1 MASDISSP
9 MPRHHGNQDWW
20 VDRKGEFWENPGRG
34 AATWQGFGRAMVV
47 GVLFFFLFV
56 TAVVLGFVWVVT
68 SLFSA
73 AGVFKVVA
81 IILLIPVGLVVLGIL
96 GATVGSRTWRPV
108 SDIIRAAGS
117 LADGDYSARARPAR
131 ARAMR
136 PVVASF
142 NEMAHRLETAE
153 EQRRR
158 LLADLGH
165 ELRTPLTVIRGEIEA
180 IRDGIHEPNAETLGL
195 LVSEV
200 DVMERLLEDLR
211 TLSLIEAGSL
221 ALHPEPTIIEELLN
235 EVAEGQR
242 RRADE
247 AGVIVQVKAD
257 PVEMVIDPVRIRE
270 VISNLVVNSLSPMPD
285 GGALRITARAA
296 GAGVIIEVTDTGFG
310 IPDEELGHVFDRFH
324 KGAASPGT
332 GLGLTISRDLVAA
345 HGGTLTMESA
355 AGVGT
360 TVRVDLSRVA
370 PGAGEPIE

>member
-1 MASDISSP
+1 
-9 MPRHHGNQDWW
+9 MPRPHGHGEDWW
-20 VDRKGEFWENPGRG
+20 ADRKGEFWAKPGSG
-34 AATWQGFGRAMVV
+34 AQTWQGFGRAMLF
-47 GVLFFFLFV
+47 GALFFFMFV
-56 TAVVLGFVWVVT
+56 TAVVLGFAWVVT

-73 AGVFKVVA
+73 GGVFKFIA
-81 IILLIPVGLVVLGIL
+81 TILLVPVALVVLGIL
-96 GATVGSRTWRPV
+96 VVSVGSRTWRPV
-108 SDIIRAAGS
+108 SDMVRAAGS

-142 NEMAHRLETAE
+142 NDMARRLETAE

-180 IRDGIHEPNAETLGL
+180 IRDGIHEPSAETLAL

-221 ALHPEPTIIEELLN
+221 ALHPEPTNIEELLN

-242 RRADE
+242 IRADE
-247 AGVIVQVKAD
+247 AGVIVRVDAA

-270 VISNLVVNSLSPMPD
+270 VVSNLVVNSLSAMPD
-285 GGALRITARAA
+285 GGAVRITARPS
-296 GAGVIIEVTDTGFG
+296 GAGVVIEVADTGFG
-310 IPDEELGHVFDRFH
+310 IPDDELEAVFDRFH
-324 KGAASPGT
+324 KGEASPGT

-345 HGGTLTMESA
+345 HGGTLTIEST
-355 AGVGT
+355 AGRGT
-360 TVRVDLSRVA
+360 TVRVDLSQVTPSTGA
-370 PGAGEPIE
+370 PLG

>member
-1 MASDISSP
+1 
-9 MPRHHGNQDWW
+9 MPRHYGNQDWW
-20 VDRKGEFWENPGRG
+20 ADRKGEFWENPGRG
-34 AATWQGFGRAMVV
+34 AQTWQGFGRAMIF

-81 IILLIPVGLVVLGIL
+81 IILLIPVGMVVLGIV
-96 GATVGSRTWRPV
+96 GATVASRTWRPV

-142 NEMAHRLETAE
+142 NDMATRLETAE
-153 EQRRR
+153 DQRRR

-180 IRDGIHEPNAETLGL
+180 IRDGIHEPSPETLGL

-200 DVMERLLEDLR
+200 EVMERLLEDLR

-221 ALHPEPTIIEELLN
+221 ALHPEPTNIEELLN

-247 AGVIVQVKAD
+247 AGVIVSVKAD

-270 VISNLVVNSLSPMPD
+270 VVSNLVVNSLSAMPD
-285 GGALRITARAA
+285 GGSLRITAKAA
-296 GAGVIIEVTDTGFG
+296 GAGVIIEVTDSGFG
-310 IPDEELGHVFDRFH
+310 IPDEELGQVFDRFH

-345 HGGTLTMESA
+345 HGGTLTIDSA
-355 AGVGT
+355 AGIGT

-370 PGAGEPIE
+370 PGAGEPVE